1 VEPDIAATILAPAR
15 DTMED
20 NMSGIV
26 LVQRMLDVMA
36 LLGLLLSTIGIY
48 GVVANVATERTQE
61 IGVRMA
67 LGAGSADVQ
76 WLFMRSGI
84 ILAVLGSGI
93 GLLASVGL
101 VMALDRLVQIVPGND
116 PWVIAGV
123 GVMLAVIALLA
134 CWIPAWRAT
143 KVDPTVSLRAE

>member
-1 VEPDIAATILAPAR
+1 
-15 DTMED
+15 MED

>member
-1 VEPDIAATILAPAR
+1 
-15 DTMED
+15 
-20 NMSGIV
+20 
-26 LVQRMLDVMA
+26 
-36 LLGLLLSTIGIY
+36 
-48 GVVANVATERTQE
+48 
-61 IGVRMA
+61 
-67 LGAGSADVQ
+67 
-76 WLFMRSGI
+76 MRSGI